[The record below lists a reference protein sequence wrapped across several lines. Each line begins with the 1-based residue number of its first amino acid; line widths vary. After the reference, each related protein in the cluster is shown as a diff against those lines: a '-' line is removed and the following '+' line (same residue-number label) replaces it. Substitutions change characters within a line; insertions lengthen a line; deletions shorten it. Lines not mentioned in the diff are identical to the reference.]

1 MYKFAMLPLK
11 WVKAD
16 LRSFHQNVGRLS
28 LFQQNIFPFSY
39 GAPSGY
45 DNLSNKGTVT
55 FWAISPSPLKKG
67 DEAMNPSME
76 YKIKPYPD

>member
-45 DNLSNKGTVT
+45 DNLLNKGTVT
-55 FWAISPSPLKKG
+55 FLGNFPFSPKKG
-67 DEAMNPSME
+67 G
-76 YKIKPYPD
+76 